1 MRCLFLLSLLF
12 IVCTGARAQEG
23 PFSVRDGMVV
33 WQTVYQSSLDEAGVI
48 SALAAKG
55 LVEDFVDMEGGVSCR
70 VRLHSV
76 NWKAAGF
83 GRMEVPMYLVNN
95 QMEAHAIVLFKE
107 GRYRVT
113 VDRIVFQ
120 APSSTSL
127 RERGEVTPLENYAIN
142 GKGELKKVFHSMN
155 AAAVIDYDLQKTF
168 EVVAQE
174 DEDW

>member
-1 MRCLFLLSLLF
+1 MRRLFLLSLLF
-12 IVCTGARAQEG
+12 IVCTGARAQKG

-33 WQTVYQSSLDEAGVI
+33 WQTVYQSSLDEADVI

-55 LVEDFVDMEGGVSCR
+55 LMEDFVDMEGGVSCR

-95 QMEAHAIVLFKE
+95 QMEAHAIVLFKD

-127 RERGEVTPLENYAIN
+127 REHGEVTPLENYAIN
-142 GKGELKKVFHSMN
+142 GKGELKKVFYSMN
-155 AAAVIDYDLQKTF
+155 AASVIDYDLLKTF
-168 EVVAQE
+168 EVTVLDE
-174 DEDW
+174 EDW